1 MKILGKFLI
10 TLLFAVLFSGILQ
23 EVKSEESIISE
34 YTFKEIAPDVFLF
47 QDICNVY
54 VLKSGTSAIL
64 IDSGSGRIADYLKE
78 LGVEK
83 IDWIFHTH
91 YHRDQTKGSLRL
103 KKAGAKIAI
112 GEQEAHLLDTPG
124 QRAPFAFPEKF
135 LLNGELPGWGTRMA
149 PFETPGVDKKLTDGE
164 VFNWNGYSI
173 TTLNTPGH
181 TKGSNSFVA
190 EVKNRKF
197 CFTGDLIM
205 SGGHVRDFYSM
216 QWIYLQNPG
225 VDSSLVSLAKI
236 KNLNADVLLPS
247 HGEVMNNPQEHLD
260 LLLARLE
267 KVREAFGY
275 KRAGRWN
282 WSQFVQV
289 SEHVIQD
296 GGSTSQIILSENGE
310 ALLFDCGKE
319 FSPERLKEAKAK
331 FGFKRIAVII
341 PSHWHYDHI
350 DGITEIAGLEGAEVW
365 VWEGLAEHLE
375 HPERFPTTCWTG
387 KSIGIDRILKEE
399 ETFSWG
405 GYTFKVFH
413 HPVHT
418 RQQMGLLAKADG
430 LDFYLVADGL
440 GYTKDGKLRSP
451 IHCYNGLSLST
462 AIIKTAQSFVKAS
475 PYICLPAHSNVF
487 AVSPNDKYEF
497 LDWSIETTD
506 AIRSLL
512 PPPDQNL
519 GFDPYWASFYPVR
532 TKMKAGQQTKIVL
545 RVKNDTGKTV
555 SGRFKVTGYGD
566 VVFENEGFDYELNPG
581 ETKDFPV
588 RVKSKKSAGKG
599 IHIVT
604 ADIEFDGN
612 VFGEYPQ
619 AYIELD
625 E

>member
-1 MKILGKFLI
+1 MKILGKLRI
-10 TLLFAVLFSGILQ
+10 TLLFALLMSGYLQ
-23 EVKSEESIISE
+23 EVKSEESLISE
-34 YTFKEIAPDVFLF
+34 YTFKEISPDIFLF

-64 IDSGSGRIADYLKE
+64 IDSGSGKIVDYLKE

-83 IDWIFHTH
+83 VDWVLHTH
-91 YHRDQTKGSLRL
+91 YHRDQSKGSFRL
-103 KKAGAKIAI
+103 KEKGAKIAI
-112 GEQEAHLLDTPG
+112 GEQEAHLLDNSG

-135 LLNGELPGWGTRMA
+135 LLNGELPGWGARLA
-149 PFETPGVDKKLTDGE
+149 PFETPGVDKKLNNGE

-181 TKGSNSFVA
+181 TKGSNSFLA
-190 EVKNRKF
+190 EVNNQTF

-236 KNLNADVLLPS
+236 KKMDADVLLPS
-247 HGEVMNNPQEHLD
+247 HGEVMKNPQAHLD

-275 KRAGRWN
+275 RRAGRWN

-296 GGSTSQIILSENGE
+296 GGSTSQIIISENGE

-331 FGFKRIAVII
+331 FGINRVDVII

-350 DGITEIAGLEGAEVW
+350 DGITEIADTEGAEVW

-387 KSIGIDRILKEE
+387 ESIHIDRILKEGE
-399 ETFSWG
+399 DFSWG
-405 GYTFKVFH
+405 GYSFKVFH

-418 RQQMGLLAKADG
+418 EQQMGLWAKVDG
-430 LDFYLVADGL
+430 LSLYLIADGL
-440 GYTKDGKLRSP
+440 GYTKEGNLRSP
-451 IHCYNGLSLST
+451 IHCYNGISLSSGL
-462 AIIKTAQSFVKAS
+462 IKTARSFAEAS
-475 PYICLPAHSNVF
+475 PYVCLPAHSNVF
-487 AVSPNDKYEF
+487 AVASNDKYEF
-497 LDWSIETTD
+497 LNWSIETTD
-506 AIRSLL
+506 NIRSLL
-512 PPPDQNL
+512 LPPYRDL

-532 TKMKAGQQTKIVL
+532 TQIKPGQEVTKYL
-545 RVKNDTGKTV
+545 RLKNYT
-555 SGRFKVTGYGD
+555 SGNISGSFNMIAYGD
-566 VVFENEGFDYELNPG
+566 IIFDKEKFTYELAPG
-581 ETKDFPV
+581 ETKEFPV
-588 RVKSKKSAGKG
+588 IIKSKKTAGKG

-604 ADIEFDGN
+604 ADIEFGGQI
-612 VFGEYPQ
+612 FGEYPQ